1 MPIKTILKFYDGDV
15 GITVGELPDSDAD
28 KLDKFVT
35 NTNDNIFAWKIGDS
49 FTPEQAGALL
59 SRYSRTSFTGRE
71 LLLKEF
77 LPNSNRG
84 REFFESWLV
93 DYGDDSIQEMA
104 GGIPTSCEFVSNLLA
119 KVIEDGRFASY
130 IEKSTRYVSFDK
142 KLPDGSYMFYKD
154 KEIMGS
160 RFADE
165 YLELMN
171 GLFESYSK
179 HMEKMVKHIGDM
191 NPIEDQKF
199 RIGDASMSL
208 AELDSK
214 SEERL
219 GVSVKDLQRAY
230 ANSVKANALDLMRD
244 YLPMA
249 TLTHVGISANA
260 RAYEALMLKLLASGL
275 SEAKHVGNRLYEELY
290 KIVPSL
296 VKRVYDI
303 HGKEFVSFLHD
314 RDSSVSEA
322 VAKIDLSSKG
332 RDASSLID
340 YTGIG
345 TLNPDQKASVDVA
358 GAVLYRFGRG
368 IALSDA
374 IAAAGKMDEAQRN
387 ELISKYVGIRKNR
400 RHRPGRAFENVEY
413 LFDFIGRIGIY
424 RDLQRHRV
432 GTQERQNFT
441 VDYGYDTRK
450 EYESI
455 GITEDYKSKMS
466 EVIALYDK
474 LRDKFPMQAQYV
486 VTFGFKTR
494 WYYRMNAREL
504 YHMVELRTTPS
515 GHPDYRKLM
524 QDSFKMAE
532 AVHPS
537 ITKHMSFVDMS
548 DKQLGRLGAEIRIAQ
563 KRNALKSA

>member
-1 MPIKTILKFYDGDV
+1 MPIKTILKFYDGDA
-15 GITVGELPDSDAD
+15 GINVGELPEEDGS
-28 KLDKFVT
+28 KLAKFVT
-35 NTNDNIFAWKIGDS
+35 NSDDNIFAWKIGDS

-104 GGIPTSCEFVSNLLA
+104 GGIPASCEFISNLLA

-130 IEKSTRYVSFDK
+130 IEKSTRYVAFDK
-142 KLPDGSYMFYKD
+142 KLPGGSYMFYKD
-154 KEIMGS
+154 KEIMES

-165 YLELMN
+165 YIELMN
-171 GLFESYSK
+171 GLFDSYSK
-179 HMEKMVKHIGDM
+179 HMGEMVKYIGDM
-191 NPIEDQKF
+191 NPLEEQKF
-199 RIGDASMSL
+199 RIGDASIGYT
-208 AELDSK
+208 EFDSK

-219 GVSVKDLQRAY
+219 GISAKDLQRAY

-249 TLTHVGISANA
+249 TLTHVGISTNA
-260 RAYEALMLKLLASGL
+260 RAYEALMLKLLASEL
-275 SEAKHVGNRLYEELY
+275 SEARHVGNRLYEELY
-290 KIVPSL
+290 KVVPSL
-296 VKRVYDI
+296 VKRVRDV
-303 HGKEFVSFLHD
+303 HGKEFISFLHA
-314 RDSSVSEA
+314 RDSSISEA
-322 VAKIDLSSKG
+322 VAKINISSNG
-332 RDASSLID
+332 RGSPSLID

-345 TLNPDQKASVDVA
+345 TTNPDQKASANVV
-358 GAVLYRFGRG
+358 GAVLYRFGHG
-368 IALSDA
+368 ISLSDA
-374 IAAAGKMDEAQRN
+374 IAAAEKMDNAQR
-387 ELISKYVGIRKNR
+387 EALISKYVGIRKNR

-455 GITEDYKSKMS
+455 GVAEDYRSKMS
-466 EVIALYDK
+466 GIIDLYGK

-515 GHPDYRKLM
+515 GHPDYRRLM
-524 QDSFKMAE
+524 QDSFKMVA

-537 ITKHMSFVDMS
+537 MTKYMSFVDMS

-563 KRNALKSA
+563 KHNALKSA